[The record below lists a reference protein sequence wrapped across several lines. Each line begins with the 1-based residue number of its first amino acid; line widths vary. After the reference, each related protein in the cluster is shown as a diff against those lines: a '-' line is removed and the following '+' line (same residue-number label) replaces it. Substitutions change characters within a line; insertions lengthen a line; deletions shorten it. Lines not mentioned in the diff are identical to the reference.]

1 MSSLRL
7 SRAVV
12 LLAGTTVWML
22 QWGRGVA
29 QVPGIPQPTPMPQ
42 PAPMPTP
49 GQIPQPGQMPSV
61 PDINPGDAGQQGPQG
76 NNGQQNNGGQQSRYQ
91 NAGFIG
97 GWCAQGDPTK
107 QTSISYN
114 GAFYNLTNEN
124 GDTSIG
130 NLQGKNQIQA
140 QGWQFVTG
148 TLTQN
153 GRQIQWSNGTF
164 WARCPP
170 PSGGGGK
177 LDLNGNWYP
186 NGNRSMQCSIQQRRG
201 NLQLQNESG
210 QRATGSLS
218 GRYSVTTNWQ
228 GTKINGTVTRDGN
241 RINWDNGTYWIRYRL
256 YTQ

>member
-1 MSSLRL
+1 M
-7 SRAVV
+7 
-12 LLAGTTVWML
+12 
-22 QWGRGVA
+22 
-29 QVPGIPQPTPMPQ
+29 
-42 PAPMPTP
+42 PAP
-49 GQIPQPGQMPSV
+49 GQMPQPGQPSL
-61 PDINPGDAGQQGPQG
+61 DPGNAGQQPAPPDNSQQ
-76 NNGQQNNGGQQSRYQ
+76 NNGQQSNGQQNVGRSNGDQRNRYQ
-91 NAGFIG
+91 NAGFMG
-97 GWCAQGDPTK
+97 GWCAQGDLTK

-140 QGWQFVTG
+140 PGWQFVTG
-148 TLTQN
+148 TLSSN

-164 WARCPP
+164 WARCPTNN
-170 PSGGGGK
+170 GGGGK

-210 QRATGSLS
+210 QRATGAFN
-218 GRYSVTTNWQ
+218 GRFNVTTNWQ
-228 GTKINGTVTRDGN
+228 GTKINGTVSRDGN